1 MILSNCKWGNSMK
14 NDNKKAK
21 NTKENVQN
29 IKIDNEELEKA
40 LKETITIEKEFK
52 EGKRLG
58 YNNAKEM
65 LYSIIND

>member
-1 MILSNCKWGNSMK
+1 MK
-14 NDNKKAK
+14 NDNI
-21 NTKENVQN
+21 NNSDNVKENVEN
-29 IKIDNEELEKA
+29 IKIDNEDLEEA
-40 LKETITIEKEFK
+40 LKETITVEKEYK